1 MSLLIGIDVGGTN
14 TDSVLLDP
22 TKSKE
27 SNRGVLAWN
36 KSNTT
41 SDVSNGI
48 ESAIKSL
55 FEQVPNVKKEEIL
68 AVTIGT
74 THFINAV
81 IEKDKARLDKVAVLR
96 LCGPYSRTTPPFAD
110 FPSGLKSIL
119 NGYIG
124 FLDGGHYVHGDEV
137 QPINEAEVLEHCQK
151 IKELRLKSVVLVGQF
166 SPMVNDH
173 EDEVEKIIAKAL
185 PDISIVKSYEISGL
199 GFLERENAAI
209 LNAAILRFAKKVI
222 ISFNAAV
229 QRIGL
234 TCPVLLTQNDGTILS
249 SHIARRIPIST
260 FSSGATN
267 SMRGASFLCAGEDE
281 LKDTSVI
288 VVDVG
293 GTTTDVGI
301 LLHTGFPRQAAS
313 HSLVGGVRMN
323 FSMPHVESIGLGG
336 GSIVRIS
343 NEEVSVGPDSV
354 GNEILKRS
362 IICGGDTV
370 TATDVTIAF
379 NGSIYDDVKIGN
391 FNLVD
396 KTFDHS
402 IMENFTKEVTHKLE
416 KVIDRMRTSPDP
428 LPVLLVGGGS
438 FIVPNALEGASKVLR
453 PPFYNVANAI
463 GAAMSKIS
471 GSVHTIKLLPP
482 DSMSKEDF
490 LEKCIEEARSQAIQ
504 RGALKSSITVVELSH
519 DPVPYVPNTYEFHVK
534 VVGDVDFSKLQKAF
548 NFDDATKST
557 IVESGGEVLK
567 DVTEA
572 AEDFSIENID
582 INQYKPT
589 VNDKRE
595 WIINEIDLEFL
606 RIGTYILGCG
616 GGGTPYPS
624 FLDIRHLV
632 RQGEILKVIDIK
644 DIKNYI
650 KDEGSI
656 IPVGF
661 AGSPTVA
668 IEQLKSEE
676 LVHAARSLSK
686 FIGKTPELVYP
697 LEIGGGNGFTAFE
710 IAATSRLNIPVVDC
724 DLMGRAYPTLWQTTA
739 NACLENFKYSPA
751 VISNGNG
758 NTMIISETA
767 SSVILE
773 KVVRVS
779 LTELGT
785 HVGKVSSPMTEAQII
800 AGTVHKSI
808 SLAWRIGKA
817 VALAKQELDIE
828 NLPSRIID
836 SVGGPQVG
844 KYLFTGKIIDV
855 SRKLYKGHVYGEV
868 VIEED
873 SPSKRQM
880 VIPFKNENIYCSIRQ
895 DKNDSGE
902 IVCSVPDL
910 ITVNEVDT
918 GEAVGTPDY
927 KYGLMVFVLG
937 ISPSD
942 KWTSTQKAL
951 DIGGTK
957 AFGFND
963 VEYKPVGKYV
973 EPVSVI
979 DEYHLS

>member
-22 TKSKE
+22 TKSKDT
-27 SNRGVLAWN
+27 SRGVLAWN

-41 SDVSNGI
+41 SDVSFGI
-48 ESAIKSL
+48 ESAISSL
-55 FEQVPNVKKEEIL
+55 FEQVPDVKKDEIL

-81 IEKDKARLDKVAVLR
+81 IEKDKARLDKVAILR
-96 LCGPYSRTTPPFAD
+96 LCGPYSRTTEPFTD

-137 QPINEAEVLEHCQK
+137 QPINETEVLEHCRK
-151 IKELRLKSVVLVGQF
+151 IKELDLKSVVLVGQF
-166 SPMVNDH
+166 SPMVKDH
-173 EDEVEKIIAKAL
+173 EDKVEEIISKAL
-185 PDISIVKSYEISGL
+185 PEIQIVKSYEVAGL

-222 ISFNAAV
+222 LSFNAAV

-249 SHIARRIPIST
+249 SDIASRIPIST

-267 SMRGASFLCAGEDE
+267 SMRGASFLCMEEDS
-281 LKDTSVI
+281 LKDTSII

-293 GTTTDVGI
+293 GTTTDVGV
-301 LLHTGFPRQAAS
+301 LLPTGFPRQAAS

-336 GSIVRIS
+336 GSIVRVSDDI
-343 NEEVSVGPDSV
+343 VSVGPDSV
-354 GNEILKRS
+354 GNEILKKAV
-362 IICGGDTV
+362 ICGGEIV
-370 TATDVTIAF
+370 TATDVSIAF
-379 NGSIYDDVKIGN
+379 NDTLYDDVQIGDLKLITN
-391 FNLVD
+391 KFESS
-396 KTFDHS
+396 T
-402 IMENFTKEVTHKLE
+402 MEKFTTEVAAKLGR
-416 KVIDRMRTSPDP
+416 VIDHLRTSADP

-438 FIVPNALEGASKVLR
+438 FIVPQELEGASKVFR
-453 PPFYNVANAI
+453 PPYYNVANAI

-471 GSVHTIKLLPP
+471 GTIHTIKLLPP
-482 DSMSKEDF
+482 DSISKDTF
-490 LEKCIEEARSQAIQ
+490 LEKCIEEAKQHAIQ
-504 RGALKSSITVVELSH
+504 RGALKSSITVVEMSH
-519 DPVPYVPNTYEFHVK
+519 DPVPYIPNTFEFHVK
-534 VVGDVDFSKLQKAF
+534 VVGDVDFAKLQKAF
-548 NFDDATKST
+548 KFEEAST
-557 IVESGGEVLK
+557 IALAESGGEVLK

-572 AEDFSIENID
+572 KEDFSIDSID
-582 INQYKPT
+582 VNEYKPLI
-589 VNDKRE
+589 NANRE

-650 KDEGSI
+650 KDDGLI

-676 LVHAARSLSK
+676 LVHAARCLSQY
-686 FIGKTPELVYP
+686 IGKVPELVYP

-710 IAATSRLNIPVVDC
+710 VGASSRLNIPVVDC

-739 NACLENFKYSPA
+739 NACLDNFKYSPA

-767 SSVILE
+767 NNVILE
-773 KVVRVS
+773 RVVRTS

-785 HVGKVSSPMTEAQII
+785 HVGKVSSPMNESQII

-817 VALAKQELDIE
+817 VCLAKQELDIE

-836 SVGGPQVG
+836 SVGGPETG
-844 KYLFTGKIIDV
+844 KFLFSGKIIDV
-855 SRKLYKGHVYGEV
+855 SRKLFKGHVYGEV
-868 VIEED
+868 VIEEE
-873 SPSKRQM
+873 SESKRQM
-880 VIPFKNENIYCSIRQ
+880 VIPFKNENIYCTIRR
-895 DKNDSGE
+895 DKEDEGE

-910 ITVNEVDT
+910 ITVIEIDT
-918 GEAVGTPDY
+918 GEAIGTPDY
-927 KYGLMVFVLG
+927 KYGLTVFVLG
-937 ISPSD
+937 IAPSN
-942 KWTSTQKAL
+942 KWTDTQKAL
-951 DIGGTK
+951 DIGGPK
-957 AFGFND
+957 GFGFNE
-963 VEYKPVGKYV
+963 VVYNPIGKYI

-979 DEYHLS
+979 DEYS